1 MPDESEFLCGDW
13 VWDPVLREMR
23 HFPRRKKGEHAE
35 EPDAVER
42 LETARRVAVHRWS
55 QQPMQTATGDVMS
68 PSQSRVIVEYIDGR
82 KLDINEPDR
91 ECAHRIATTI
101 AEAYGLTVEELGAP
115 TGRMGGN
122 LPKRDDM
129 GRLVNVSGR
138 TETRLDETAG
148 ILEIT
153 RKKRFIGKDRREL
166 RTSNIR
172 RLELTQETKGPQE
185 TFTVWAIVGAEE
197 ERVPIASYAALEG
210 WSEPGEWRGFA
221 EDLARGLGIEV
232 SLPGA

>member
-1 MPDESEFLCGDW
+1 VPDESEFLCGDW

-23 HFPRRKKGEHAE
+23 HYPRRKKEHAD

-42 LETARRVAVHRWS
+42 LESARRVALHRWS
-55 QQPMQTATGDVMS
+55 QQPMQTATGEVMS
-68 PSQSRVIVEYIDGR
+68 ANQSRVIVEYVDGR

-91 ECAHRIATTI
+91 ECARRIATTI

-115 TGRMGGN
+115 SGRMGGN
-122 LPKRDDM
+122 LPKRDEM
-129 GRLVNVSGR
+129 GRMVSVSGK
-138 TETRLDETAG
+138 TETKLDETAG

-153 RKKRFIGKDRREL
+153 QRKRFFRKDRREL

-185 TFTVWAIVGAEE
+185 TFTVWAIIGAEE
-197 ERVPIASYAALEG
+197 ERVPIASYTGLEG
-210 WSEPGEWRGFA
+210 WSEPDEWRPFA
-221 EDLARGLGIEV
+221 EDLARGLGVEV
-232 SLPGA
+232 TLPGA